1 MRFAATMTVLTAALA
16 LGACAKPELESLKA
30 PDPATLFRP
39 LSVTSMKERV
49 LAPVTAEDLV
59 DASGRC
65 AGTFVP
71 AEPGG
76 DQAAAAQAVGAQ
88 AQAADTPTAGQ
99 PTVAVQQPGAP
110 TIPAPI
116 ALEMT
121 ECDVVKRA
129 GVADRVEI
137 GANERGERSAT
148 LTFLQGARPGI
159 YRFADGRL
167 KSMERAPVPPA
178 PPKPVRKKP
187 APKSKQAATR

>member
-1 MRFAATMTVLTAALA
+1 MTMLTAVLA
-16 LGACAKPELESLKA
+16 LGACAKPDLDSLKA
-30 PDPATLFRP
+30 PDPGTLFRP
-39 LSVTSMKERV
+39 LSVMNVKDKV
-49 LAPVTAEDLV
+49 LPPVTAADLV
-59 DASGRC
+59 DAAGRC

-76 DQAAAAQAVGAQ
+76 DQAAGAQAIGAQ
-88 AQAADTPTAGQ
+88 AQAANTP
-99 PTVAVQQPGAP
+99 VAVEEPGAT

-137 GANERGERSAT
+137 GANERGERSTT

-167 KSMERAPVPPA
+167 KSMERAPAPPA